1 MIPKACGKCYPP
13 SRAPFSAHRALPS
26 PEPSVQL
33 CRQYEG
39 GLLKVYGWQGNGK
52 EVKSKDMQKSPPK
65 PQSHP
70 KTLLIVVR

>member
-1 MIPKACGKCYPP
+1 MANATPQVELLSQPTV
-13 SRAPFSAHRALPS
+13 PS
-26 PEPSVQL
+26 PPPEPGVQL